1 MEKLI
6 EGSYKTAE
14 EAIQAVDRLT
24 EENHYLSQDI
34 TIVTNNENRMAILE
48 ETSVQ
53 VDKVELKEEKS
64 GWEKFKEILV
74 GVDTNEPVLER
85 YGITEEEA
93 QQYKSDLS
101 DGYYVIILSKDAL
114 HNKKEAKSA
123 YFNEAFDR
131 ASEEGTIG
139 QAGEGK
145 KKVWKHSELETG
157 KVAASDGDD
166 RLNNAEK
173 TPTNDSKKRS
183 TENSTTDQTAD
194 MSEALAYVHKKEK
207 KNPAEDDKRT
217 VYIPSETNQILER
230 DQEESDRLNPAYSVP
245 PEQTNPDANVGNED
259 LSNRRAEKETPKA
272 SSEPVEDRRSDTRDV
287 VTPPSGELN
296 ELNRKNL
303 RKDDIPGETTTPE
316 ADKLPRSGWVGENDP
331 VIPKDPDLRADFP
344 DESFDKDEN
353 R

>member
-1 MEKLI
+1 MEKII
-6 EGSYKTAE
+6 EGSYKTAD

-24 EENHYLSQDI
+24 EEDHYLSQDI
-34 TIVTNNENRMAILE
+34 TIVTNNENRMTILE

-53 VDKVELKEEKS
+53 VDKVELEEEKS
-64 GWEKFKEILV
+64 GWERFKEILV
-74 GVDTNEPVLER
+74 GVDTDEPVLER

-93 QQYKSDLS
+93 QQYKSDVS
-101 DGYYVIILSKDAL
+101 DGYYIIILSKDAL

-123 YFNEAFDR
+123 RFNEAFDR

-145 KKVWKHSELETG
+145 KKVWEHSELETG
-157 KVAASDGDD
+157 KVSASDGND

-173 TPTNDSKKRS
+173 TPKDHPKK
-183 TENSTTDQTAD
+183 QTAENNTADQPAD
-194 MSEALAYVHKKEK
+194 MGEALAHVHKEEK
-207 KNPAEDDKRT
+207 KNPTEEEKRT
-217 VYIPSETNQILER
+217 VYIPSETDEILER
-230 DQEESDRLNPAYSVP
+230 DQEESDRLNPAHSIP

-259 LSNRRAEKETPKA
+259 LSNRRAEEERPVV
-272 SSEPVEDRRSDTRDV
+272 SSEPIEDRRSDTRDV

-303 RKDDIPGETTTPE
+303 RKDDIPGEATTAE
-316 ADKLPRSGWVGENDP
+316 EDKLPRSGWVGENDP
-331 VIPKDPDLRADFP
+331 TIPKDPDLRADFP